1 MLAVVLVSVY
11 INITCSFGERFWVG
25 VGSRPQI
32 RQSFKIPACALV
44 TRQAGMT
51 TKADV
56 PTVRASPAAS
66 IPSLVLLSAGLR

>member
-11 INITCSFGERFWVG
+11 INITCTFWERFWVR

-32 RQSFKIPACALV
+32 RQSFKIPAF
-44 TRQAGMT
+44 AGMT

-66 IPSLVLLSAGLR
+66 IRLSPMRPFDNSFSLFVR

>member
-1 MLAVVLVSVY
+1 
-11 INITCSFGERFWVG
+11 VG

-32 RQSFKIPACALV
+32 RQSFKIPAC
-44 TRQAGMT
+44 AGMT

-66 IPSLVLLSAGLR
+66 IRLSPMRPFDNCRSSEQLLLSLRSIRQAG